1 MKDKSNIYSR
11 YFTYIKP
18 VTKIPIIRTYGST
31 IFTIIAITIFIFFA
45 IKPTVETIL
54 VLQKKLENSDEVLQ
68 KITQKSKDLTLG
80 KQNYQNLDQA
90 TKDKIN
96 QAIPDSINLKSLL
109 GSLEQ
114 SAQKNNASISAIQLQ
129 PTILETKKEDALGTL
144 SEVSFTFN
152 AEGSYPTLISLLQ
165 DLKSSS
171 RLISIESLSLSK
183 VSEGANL
190 VMSINGKVYYLK

>member
-18 VTKIPIIRTYGST
+18 FAKIPIIRTYGST
-31 IFTIIAITIFIFFA
+31 IFTIIAITIFIFLA

-80 KQNYQNLDQA
+80 KQNYQNLDQV
-90 TKDKIN
+90 TKDKVS
-96 QAIPDSINLKSLL
+96 QAIPDNVNLKSLL

-129 PTILETKKEDALGTL
+129 PAILEIKKEDALGTL

-152 AEGSYPTLISLLQ
+152 AEGSYTTLISLLQ

-183 VSEGANL
+183 VSEGSGL